1 MLVFLT
7 LKGTLKQSTVCCG
20 MSKNSTWSVYF
31 SQFQNL
37 WWIQLLRLLNDS
49 TKEKFLFGCF
59 KPLSSSWSP
68 VDSCSQWVAQPATSD
83 YWLFS
88 TGLLQATAI
97 NPILVNFT
105 TIFTQFSPQSYRIWI
120 PGCWGNLFEA
130 PNFRTLPGVELGL
143 NRVPFAQ
150 KLLIRKALC
159 CRIILWMWD
168 KQTNWQ
174 IDKHA
179 NTHTHCGVIV
189 SRKCEWCHSRRLISW
204 VAWQ

>member
-88 TGLLQATAI
+88 TVAPSHCNQSNIGEFYHYIYPVLPPELSYLDSRVLGATCLKRQTFAHSQGWS
-97 NPILVNFT
+97 LD
-105 TIFTQFSPQSYRIWI
+105 WI
-120 PGCWGNLFEA
+120 ACLSRRNCSSARPYVAELFFEC
-130 PNFRTLPGVELGL
+130 E
-143 NRVPFAQ
+143 
-150 KLLIRKALC
+150 
-159 CRIILWMWD
+159 
-168 KQTNWQ
+168 TNKQ
-174 IDKHA
+174 IDK
-179 NTHTHCGVIV
+179 
-189 SRKCEWCHSRRLISW
+189 
-204 VAWQ
+204 

>member
-120 PGCWGNLFEA
+120 PGCWGQLVWSAKLSHTPRGGAWIESRA
-130 PNFRTLPGVELGL
+130 FRAETAHPQGL
-143 NRVPFAQ
+143 MLQNYSLNVR
-150 KLLIRKALC
+150 
-159 CRIILWMWD
+159 
-168 KQTNWQ
+168 QTNKLTNRQ
-174 IDKHA
+174 TRKH
-179 NTHTHCGVIV
+179 THTLWGN
-189 SRKCEWCHSRRLISW
+189 SE
-204 VAWQ
+204 